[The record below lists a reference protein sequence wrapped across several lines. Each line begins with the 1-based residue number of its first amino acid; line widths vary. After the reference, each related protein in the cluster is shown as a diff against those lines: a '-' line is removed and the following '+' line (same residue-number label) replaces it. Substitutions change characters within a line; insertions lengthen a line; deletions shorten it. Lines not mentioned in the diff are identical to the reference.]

1 MSYMYPHFGISGEK
15 SIQYNMKA
23 KNVSSDSLSV
33 GIPYYLKASFE
44 SKKFNL
50 SSTGYPKPRQK
61 C

>member
-50 SSTGYPKPRQK
+50 SSTGYP
-61 C
+61 